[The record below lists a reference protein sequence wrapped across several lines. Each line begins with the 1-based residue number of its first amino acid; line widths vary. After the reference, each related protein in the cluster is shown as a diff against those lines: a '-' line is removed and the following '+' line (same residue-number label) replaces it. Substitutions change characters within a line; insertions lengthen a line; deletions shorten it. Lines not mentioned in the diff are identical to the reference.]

1 MTGEVVSGGMLAD
14 DDDDADGDAGHLTAL
29 AGFDLMT
36 VARLRVLLAHH
47 EPAEAFAVAAGRA
60 RPSPAVAHLLA
71 PPVRAA
77 WKASA
82 ERRVPATWADRCRLM
97 GITVVSAR
105 DPRFPLALLHDP
117 QPPAVLFARGD
128 LSTLHARRVGV
139 VGTRNATSG
148 GRQMAAE
155 LGRGLAEAGVAVVS
169 GLAKGVDGAAH
180 RGVLEVSGRRAV
192 AVVGNG
198 PDVPYPKVNA
208 GLWADVCA
216 RGLLLSEW
224 PPGTAPEPFR
234 FPMRNRIIAALSEVL
249 VVVESRERGGSLITA
264 QAAIERSVDVMAV
277 PGSVRNRAASG
288 TNQLIRDGAPPVT
301 GVDDVL
307 VALGLDTRRAG
318 PVAYDPRP
326 LPRGLEADVLAAC
339 RVDPCT
345 LDEIVVGLDLP
356 IAEAAMALARLER
369 TGWIREAGG
378 WFEPVVSRSERP

>member
-1 MTGEVVSGGMLAD
+1 MTGDPEI
-14 DDDDADGDAGHLTAL
+14 GHLAAL

-60 RPSPAVAHLLA
+60 RPSPAVVHLLSPA
-71 PPVRAA
+71 VRSA
-77 WKASA
+77 WRASA
-82 ERRVPATWADRCRLM
+82 DRRPPAVWADRCRACGVDVL
-97 GITVVSAR
+97 TER
-105 DPRFPLALLHDP
+105 DAQFPDALRHDP
-117 QPPAVLFARGD
+117 QPPAVLFVRGEPSMLD
-128 LSTLHARRVGV
+128 ARRVGI
-139 VGTRNATSG
+139 VGTRNATGSG
-148 GRQMAAE
+148 RAMAAE
-155 LGRGLAEAGVAVVS
+155 LGQALAEAGVAVVS
-169 GLAKGVDGAAH
+169 GLAKGIDGAAH
-180 RGVLEVSGRRAV
+180 RGVLDVVDGRAV

-198 PDVPYPKVNA
+198 PDVPYPRVNA
-208 GLWADVCA
+208 GLWAEVSR

-224 PPGTAPEPFR
+224 PPGTAPEPYR

-264 QAAIERSVDVMAV
+264 LAAIERSVEVMAV

-288 TNQLIRDGAPPVT
+288 TNQLIRDGAAPVT

-339 RVDPCT
+339 RDDPRT

-369 TGWIREAGG
+369 TGWVREAGG
-378 WFEPVVSRSERP
+378 WFEPVVSRCQRP